1 MVTHMISVGEA
12 TGELGEMLSKIA
24 EPYDELVA
32 NSLNRLTT
40 LMGPLLLLLVA
51 SVVVLIVLSTL
62 LPLMN
67 LTSAL

>member
-24 EPYDELVA
+24 ETYDELVE

>member
-1 MVTHMISVGEA
+1 
-12 TGELGEMLSKIA
+12 MLSKIA
-24 EPYDELVA
+24 ETYDELVD